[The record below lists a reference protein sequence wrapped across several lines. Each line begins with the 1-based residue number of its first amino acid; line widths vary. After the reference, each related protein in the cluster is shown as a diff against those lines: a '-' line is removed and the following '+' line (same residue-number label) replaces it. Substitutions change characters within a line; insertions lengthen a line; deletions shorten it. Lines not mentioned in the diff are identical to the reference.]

1 MNSMKTHPAPHHA
14 RPRGW
19 LAAACLLLLAVA
31 PGARAQAVIEG
42 VVTLAAAATAA
53 PPPDQ
58 RYQNPAGGTIPPPE
72 PPAAIVYLAGKFP
85 EPATLPRVQLP
96 QKNFRF
102 ATEILPVRKGTTI
115 EFPNDDDFYHN
126 VFSYSKPKRFDLG
139 RYLKTEKPPGQLF
152 DQPGVVRLYCEIHE
166 HMRCTVLVLDTPHFT
181 KTDAT
186 GKFRLAQL
194 PAGTYTLTAWLGEK
208 MVREQKV
215 ELRDGQTLRVDFPTP

>member
-1 MNSMKTHPAPHHA
+1 MNALKTNLPRRSA
-14 RPRGW
+14 RQRAR
-19 LAAACLLLLAVA
+19 LASLGLLLLAAVPA
-31 PGARAQAVIEG
+31 ARAQAVIEG
-42 VVTLAAAATAA
+42 QVTLAAAPAA
-53 PPPDQ
+53 PPPGQ
-58 RYQNPAGGTIPPPE
+58 RYQNPAGGAIPPPE

-85 EPATLPRVQLP
+85 EPATPPRVQLP

-102 ATEILPVRKGTTI
+102 ATEVLPVRKGTTI

-181 KTDAT
+181 KTDVA
-186 GKFRLAQL
+186 GKFRLTQL

-208 MVREQKV
+208 IIREQKV
-215 ELRDGQTLRVDFPTP
+215 ELHDGQTLRVDFPAP